1 MGRWAAPL
9 ALALSA
15 SASAFAALSTSAC
28 ERKPQLAPDPPE
40 LVIEERAPGA
50 GEPAK
55 AGDHVAYWY
64 TVRLL
69 GSAEAIDSN
78 VGKQLYRVH
87 IGEHKV
93 IAGMEQG
100 LTGMRPGAK
109 RRLVVP
115 SRLAYGPAGKPP
127 LVPPDAPLDFDVEMV
142 TVSATP
148 PP

>member
-1 MGRWAAPL
+1 MRRLAAAA
-9 ALALSA
+9 ALAAL
-15 SASAFAALSTSAC
+15 AALSSSAC
-28 ERKPQLAPDPPE
+28 ERKPELAPDPPE

-55 AGDHVAYWY
+55 EGDHVAYWY

-69 GSAEAIDSN
+69 GTDEPIDSN
-78 VGKQLYRVH
+78 VGKSLYKVH

-127 LVPPDAPLDFDVEMV
+127 KVPPAAPLDFDVEMV
-142 TVSATP
+142 AISATP
-148 PP
+148 LP